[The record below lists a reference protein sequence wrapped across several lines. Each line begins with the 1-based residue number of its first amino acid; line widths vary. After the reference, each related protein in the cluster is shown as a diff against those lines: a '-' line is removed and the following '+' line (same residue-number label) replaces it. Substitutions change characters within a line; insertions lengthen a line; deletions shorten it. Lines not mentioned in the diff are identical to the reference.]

1 MLDWTLR
8 RPEHHIDLHGCTVLQ
23 AEQAARQFLQSQRR
37 ARPGAI
43 VEIVTGRGRSGGGA
57 PVRTRVRA
65 VLRQLKDE
73 STVVRD
79 FALSPSEGSFVVRL
93 AGG

>member
-1 MLDWTLR
+1 MLDWTER
-8 RPEHHIDLHGCTVLQ
+8 RPEHLIDLHGLTVLQ
-23 AEQAARQFLQSQRR
+23 AEESARRFLQAQRK

-57 PVRTRVRA
+57 PVRTRVRTL
-65 VLRQLKDE
+65 LRQLKDD

-93 AGG
+93 AG

>member
-1 MLDWTLR
+1 MLDWTER
-8 RPEHHIDLHGCTVLQ
+8 RPEHLIDLHGHTVLQ
-23 AEQAARQFLQSQRR
+23 AEDAARRFLQAQRK

-57 PVRTRVRA
+57 PVRTRVRTL
-65 VLRQLKDE
+65 LRQLKDE

-79 FALSPSEGSFVVRL
+79 FALSPSEGGYVVRL
-93 AGG
+93 AG